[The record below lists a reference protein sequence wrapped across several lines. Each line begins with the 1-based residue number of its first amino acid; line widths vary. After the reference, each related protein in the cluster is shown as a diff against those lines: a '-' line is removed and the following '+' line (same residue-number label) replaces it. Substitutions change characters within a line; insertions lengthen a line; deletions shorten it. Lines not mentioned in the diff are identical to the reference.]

1 MSYELYAFGQI
12 FASLVFCKSCEEIDK
27 ENNERIEANKR
38 KILEE
43 EILKKVIEEKNI
55 KYEDKNCSCL

>member
-1 MSYELYAFGQI
+1 MDYQCYAFGQI
-12 FASLVFCKSCEEIDK
+12 FASLVFCKSCEELDK

-43 EILKKVIEEKNI
+43 EILKQKLEEKNI
-55 KYEDKNCSCL
+55 DYEEKNCSCL

>member
-1 MSYELYAFGQI
+1 MDYQCYAFGQI
-12 FASLVFCKSCEEIDK
+12 FASLVFCKSCEELDK

-43 EILKKVIEEKNI
+43 EILKKKLEEKNI
-55 KYEDKNCSCL
+55 DYEEKNCSCL